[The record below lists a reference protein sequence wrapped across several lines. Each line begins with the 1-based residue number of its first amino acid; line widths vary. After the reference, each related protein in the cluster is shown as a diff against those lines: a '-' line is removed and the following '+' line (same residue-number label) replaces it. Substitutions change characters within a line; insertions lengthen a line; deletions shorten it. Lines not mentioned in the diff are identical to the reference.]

1 MRVTKKIKEQLLEA
15 ANGHCEYCGT
25 EVSFQTAMID
35 HKIPIK
41 AGGSSDI
48 DNLAIACPTCN
59 ILKAD
64 KILGTISN
72 PAVESV
78 AKLWIHAYIKSPAV
92 TVIVSIVVSL
102 AGALVAYQT
111 ESHRKTTVEAELS
124 KNLEFKSQIEQLD
137 ETEKSLKTLL
147 SFVSS
152 QKDKMTQN
160 EESIQKLEVE
170 KQKLEPLV
178 NADRATVEA
187 LFNAQEERAKS
198 NASQERWIGFGL
210 GILASIIASF
220 VMVVGKYII
229 VSRRE
234 NS

>member
-15 ANGHCEYCGT
+15 ANGQCEYCGT
-25 EVSFQTAMID
+25 EVNLQTAMID
-35 HKIPIK
+35 HKIPLK
-41 AGGSSDI
+41 DGGSSDI
-48 DNLAIACPTCN
+48 GNLTIACPTCN

-72 PAVESV
+72 QAVESA
-78 AKLWIHAYIKSPAV
+78 AKLWIHAYLKSPAI
-92 TVIVSIVVSL
+92 TVVISIVVTL
-102 AGALVAYQT
+102 AGALLGYQADLNRKIVT
-111 ESHRKTTVEAELS
+111 ESELS
-124 KNLEFKSQIEQLD
+124 KNLEFKSQIQQLD

-152 QKDKMTQN
+152 QRDKMTQN
-160 EESIQKLEVE
+160 EISIQKLETE

-187 LFNAQEERAKS
+187 LFKAQEERAQA
-198 NASQERWIGFGL
+198 NANQERWIGFGL

-220 VMVVGKYII
+220 AMVIGKYFI
-229 VSRRE
+229 VARRE